1 MYKPIDMKHIL
12 FIILSAACISCI
24 NSRKPFTLHGDLSEC
39 LSAYEE
45 GSEISGINLKH
56 MDGTEYAEEYT
67 AKLESDGKYMIEG
80 TVSEPAA
87 MILEIT
93 IDVPGG
99 KGTSRLCF
107 IAEPG
112 DIDLN
117 AGSRPSGTELNESVF
132 EEIDQ
137 IISQNDT
144 KTILRLIE
152 ESSPLAQAILHDT
165 SVQLKA
171 KAEKEDHY
179 AKTSPGQMYTD
190 FKGTYKGEEVMLSE
204 YIGKGKYVILDFWA
218 SWCGPCREKIPEL
231 IELYGKHKDNGLEI
245 IGIAVSDKPENT
257 LKMIDRMDIPYPQ
270 IFDTDGTAAKE
281 YGISTIPEIIL
292 ISPEGRILAR
302 GNESAT
308 HFISKHLNIN

>member
-1 MYKPIDMKHIL
+1 MKHIL
-12 FIILSAACISCI
+12 FVILSIACISCI
-24 NSRKPFTLHGDLSEC
+24 NPRKSFILHGNLSAY
-39 LSAYEE
+39 LSAYED

-80 TVSEPAA
+80 AVSEPVA

-112 DIDLN
+112 DIYLD

-144 KTILRLIE
+144 KNILRLIE

-165 SVQLKA
+165 AVRLKA
-171 KAEKEDHY
+171 QAEKEDHY
-179 AKTSPGQMYTD
+179 AKTSPGQMYID

-204 YIGKGKYVILDFWA
+204 YIGKGKHVILDFWA

-231 IELYGKHKDNGLEI
+231 IELYGKHKDKGLEI

-292 ISPEGRILAR
+292 ISAEGRILAR